1 MARNPSAPSRIEVL
15 LLGALARAP
24 MHGYELKLELRYK
37 HVEWW
42 AKCDHG
48 HLYAALTRLE
58 QARYI
63 KQVRRAGGRATQR
76 VFAITAAGRKRLL
89 DALEQLAARDDTTYF
104 DIDVFLSAC
113 HLLDREHVLALLEA
127 RRAAV
132 AAKAVAADELEQ
144 SMRPYVPPVGRLI
157 MEHRVGYLHREEEF
171 LGRCVE
177 ALRAQPGWGSFLA
190 GKPIEEFIRAT
201 GVPLEE
207 EHAEVS
213 PSRGATPR
221 AGRRPRSA
229 S

>member
-1 MARNPSAPSRIEVL
+1 MARNPTAPSRIEIL

-58 QARYI
+58 RARHI
-63 KQVRRAGGRATQR
+63 KQVRRAGGRATQK

-89 DALEQLAARDDTTYF
+89 DALEQLAGRDDSTYF

-113 HLLDREHVLALLEA
+113 HLLDRDHVLDLLEA
-127 RRAAV
+127 RRAGV
-132 AAKAVAADELEQ
+132 AAKAGQADQLER
-144 SMRPYVPPVGRLI
+144 SMRPYVPAVGRLI

-171 LGRCVE
+171 LARCVE
-177 ALRAQPGWGSFLA
+177 ALRAEPVWGSFLA
-190 GKPIEEFIRAT
+190 GRPIEEFIRTT

-207 EHAEVS
+207 ERRAVT
-213 PSRGATPR
+213 PTRVARPR
-221 AGRRPRSA
+221 ARPRPRSA